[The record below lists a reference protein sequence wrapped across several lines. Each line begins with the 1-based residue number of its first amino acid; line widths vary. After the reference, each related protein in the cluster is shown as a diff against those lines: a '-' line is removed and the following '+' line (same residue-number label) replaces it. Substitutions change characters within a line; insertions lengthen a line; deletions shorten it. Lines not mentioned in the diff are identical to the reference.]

1 MTEPAYRMATVAK
14 RRVRIVEMY
23 GAPGYVVRWT
33 SRCSGCSDE
42 REGVSSDVGAGCS
55 ECGYTGKSRQA
66 HWIPLD
72 PCSDCGSP
80 KTGHSPSCSTVAL
93 AAWPHPAGTPVWVR
107 LHEDAAEIATATTA
121 AARVA
126 GESYDVIVFVDL
138 PPGFVSV
145 GRVRLREIP
154 S

>member
-1 MTEPAYRMATVAK
+1 MTEPAYRMATVAGK
-14 RRVRIVEMY
+14 RFRVVQMH
-23 GAPGYVVRWT
+23 GVDGYVITWT
-33 SRCSGCSDE
+33 SNCSGCSDD
-42 REGVSSDVGAGCS
+42 RENVSCDVGSGCS

-66 HWIPLD
+66 FWLPLD
-72 PCSDCGSP
+72 PCSDCGGP
-80 KTGHSPSCSTVAL
+80 KTKHSPSCSTVAH

-107 LHEDAAEIATATTA
+107 LHEDAAEIETTTTA

-126 GESYDVIVFVDL
+126 CESYGVIVFVDL

-145 GRVRLREIP
+145 WRVRLREIP